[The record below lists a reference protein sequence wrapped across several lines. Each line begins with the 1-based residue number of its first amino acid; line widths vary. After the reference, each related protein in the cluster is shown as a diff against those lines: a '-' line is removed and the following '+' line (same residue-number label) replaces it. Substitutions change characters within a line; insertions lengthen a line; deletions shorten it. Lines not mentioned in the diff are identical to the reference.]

1 MKKLFVLILS
11 LVMVT
16 LLLSSTPV
24 SAQPAAPAWK
34 PSKPI
39 SLIVGHGP
47 GGGFDAWGRVIGM
60 ALTKYVGVPVVIKN
74 VPGLGGATG
83 VETLWRSKPDGH
95 TIHLFEGGAMLA
107 TQYILGVSFDVHKL
121 TFIGNVNNGP
131 FAFFVSK
138 TSPFNSL
145 QDFIS
150 AGRTKALLG
159 GTTGLAS
166 GLWQSMAVFAN
177 EAHIDVRPVPGYQS
191 GGAMLVALE
200 AGDFDAMFIP
210 PQAALALIKR
220 GSVKAL
226 AVAGT
231 SRDSRIPDTPTFADA
246 GFPQTGTFSTVIRA
260 VAAPPNTPPRITA
273 FLEKAFLAAM
283 GDLKFLEWLK
293 SQQDFIDPLN
303 GKQTIELFKRQDKT
317 IKEVLPILKQYIK

>member
-1 MKKLFVLILS
+1 MCGTV
-11 LVMVT
+11 
-16 LLLSSTPV
+16 
-24 SAQPAAPAWK
+24 
-34 PSKPI
+34 
-39 SLIVGHGP
+39 H
-47 GGGFDAWGRVIGM
+47 
-60 ALTKYVGVPVVIKN
+60 N
-74 VPGLGGATG
+74 VPFA
-83 VETLWRSKPDGH
+83 
-95 TIHLFEGGAMLA
+95 IF
-107 TQYILGVSFDVHKL
+107 
-121 TFIGNVNNGP
+121 VN
-131 FAFFVSK
+131 K

-150 AGRTKALLG
+150 AGRTRTLRG

-191 GGAMLVALE
+191 GGAMLVALG

-231 SRDSRIPDTPTFADA
+231 ARDSRLPDTPTFAEA
-246 GFPQTGTFSTVIRA
+246 GFPQTGDFASVMRTM
-260 VAAPPNTPPRITA
+260 AAPPDTA
-273 FLEKAFLAAM
+273 PHIAAFHEKAFLATM
-283 GDLKFLEWLK
+283 KDPQFLEWLK
-293 SQQDFIDPLN
+293 KMSDFVDPLN

-317 IKEVLPILKQYIK
+317 IKEVLPILKQYMK